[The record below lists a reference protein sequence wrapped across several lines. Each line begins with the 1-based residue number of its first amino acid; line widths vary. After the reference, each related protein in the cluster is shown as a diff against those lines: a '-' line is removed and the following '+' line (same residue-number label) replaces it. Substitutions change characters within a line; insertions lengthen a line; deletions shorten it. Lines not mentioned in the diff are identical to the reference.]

1 MANTPREVFLDTFE
15 RECATTIKV
24 LRAFP
29 EDKAEIRPHPRGKS
43 ARELAFIFALEQG
56 LTLGVLSNSL
66 DFSGGTPPVPDTI
79 AESILAFELGKAKL
93 VDAVKALPEDMLS
106 GGTVKFLV
114 APKKMGDIPTM
125 DFLWFILFDQIH
137 HRGQFSIYLRM
148 ADAKVP
154 SIYGPTAD
162 EPWM

>member
-1 MANTPREVFLDTFE
+1 MANTARDVFLDTFE
-15 RECATTIKV
+15 RECQTTLKV

-29 EDKAEIRPHPRGKS
+29 EDKADIRPHAKGKS

-66 DFSGGTPPVPDTI
+66 DFSGGTPPVPATI
-79 AESILAFELGKAKL
+79 AESIAAFEQGKAKL
-93 VDAVKALPEDMLS
+93 VAAVKALPEEKITS
-106 GGTVKFLV
+106 GMVQFLV

-137 HRGQFSIYLRM
+137 HRGQFSVYLRM

>member
-1 MANTPREVFLDTFE
+1 MANSPRQTFLDTFE
-15 RECATTIKV
+15 RECATTLKV
-24 LRAFP
+24 LRAYP

-66 DFSGGTPPVPDTI
+66 DMSKGSPPVPDTI
-79 AESILAFELGKAKL
+79 AGSIAAFEQGKAKL
-93 VDAVKALPEDMLS
+93 VEAVKALPDDKITS
-106 GGTVKFLV
+106 GTVKFMV
-114 APKKMGDIPTM
+114 GPKQMGDIPTM

-148 ADAKVP
+148 ADAMVP